1 MDSPLHSQLYIPPPG
16 PAPPR
21 PSRRA
26 KSSCQNMAR
35 GGEEGGGEEGGG
47 EQGGGEEGRGEEG
60 EGEEGEGEEGEG
72 EEGEGAAW
80 HFYRVYIQASP
91 KRASIHLIEYSAFL

>member
-1 MDSPLHSQLYIPPPG
+1 VEEGKGEGGFTFALAAIYTSPRAG
-16 PAPPR
+16 PPR

-26 KSSCQNMAR
+26 KSSRQNMAR
-35 GGEEGGGEEGGG
+35 GGEEGGGEEGEGG
-47 EQGGGEEGRGEEG
+47 
-60 EGEEGEGEEGEG
+60 EGEGEEGEG

-91 KRASIHLIEYSAFL
+91 KRASIHLIGYSAFL